1 MLVTDLFNQNQLSP
15 HLSKQALFDLGVARQ
30 QAVPSRELA
39 AYVPVDRNPLDL
51 IAATESQMLPDLLAL
66 RHQRMGVSPF
76 TFFRGTAELMEH
88 DLAEQSHSGIQVII
102 SGDAHVNNYGFYASP
117 ERKLL
122 FGLNDFDEARIG
134 NWEDDLKRLLVSTYL
149 AGQSNG
155 FSERDLLPILTNV
168 TRTYRYGV
176 KYANAL
182 TLPERFYFSYEIHDM
197 MATIDRISDD
207 QPHFT
212 VDDVIRY
219 AVGVGSFGT
228 HCYLMLLSGN
238 DGSHLV
244 LQIKEALPLRASL
257 TSLSSDRDLRLA
269 QERSAGRRI
278 VTAQKTLQSASD
290 PFLGASHFGHRSYYF
305 RQFRDM
311 KESIDVAKLDLESFG
326 IYTATCA
333 FLLAIAHFQSPTAP
347 MIAGYLHHQKP
358 VDDTLAD
365 WAVQYAGQVNR
376 DYQIFINY

>member
-134 NWEDDLKRLLVSTYL
+134 NWEDDLK
-149 AGQSNG
+149 
-155 FSERDLLPILTNV
+155 
-168 TRTYRYGV
+168 
-176 KYANAL
+176 
-182 TLPERFYFSYEIHDM
+182 
-197 MATIDRISDD
+197 
-207 QPHFT
+207 
-212 VDDVIRY
+212 
-219 AVGVGSFGT
+219 
-228 HCYLMLLSGN
+228 
-238 DGSHLV
+238 
-244 LQIKEALPLRASL
+244 
-257 TSLSSDRDLRLA
+257 
-269 QERSAGRRI
+269 
-278 VTAQKTLQSASD
+278 
-290 PFLGASHFGHRSYYF
+290 
-305 RQFRDM
+305 
-311 KESIDVAKLDLESFG
+311 
-326 IYTATCA
+326 
-333 FLLAIAHFQSPTAP
+333 
-347 MIAGYLHHQKP
+347 
-358 VDDTLAD
+358 
-365 WAVQYAGQVNR
+365 
-376 DYQIFINY
+376 